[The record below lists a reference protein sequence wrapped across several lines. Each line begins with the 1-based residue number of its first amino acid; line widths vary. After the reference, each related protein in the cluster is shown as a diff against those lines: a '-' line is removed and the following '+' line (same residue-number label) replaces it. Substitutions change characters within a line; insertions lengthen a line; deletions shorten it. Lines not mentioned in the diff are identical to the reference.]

1 MKFPDYPK
9 KGIPIE
15 QTFRQLENHI
25 RTVTRPKLPG
35 SDPQQRVWE
44 DSKPPFYPTLFVSG
58 EDAYA
63 MNMTDGYVILRK
75 STPSSAVETI
85 LPASIPDDL
94 TVIDGDKFT
103 CKLIE
108 TDAGIFTSAEIIK
121 TNGSWPT
128 SSSPALKGGDVVT
141 GSPGVRHIRLC
152 EVIEE
157 DGRTR
162 IDIWSTGHIDHFQP
176 TLIENTIN
184 TAYTAG
190 GGGRWL
196 KYFDQSTGIWKIRE
210 IEKGLGQLTITE
222 GTSTVEARGNKTNTD
237 LKIYIGNV
245 LQTPTIGFE
254 DGLITTGNTV
264 NGDEDPAVASMQLK
278 IKIPTVTSD
287 DESVTITNNGG
298 ANGPI
303 YDLSVDASDALPSGS
318 AGDILYHNGT
328 SWIALASPAAPAAG
342 TRTSLIHNGTAPSW
356 TNDDIETISVCVSG
370 TPTNWNILK
379 L

>member
-94 TVIDGDKFT
+94 TVVAGDRFT
-103 CKLIE
+103 CKIIE
-108 TDAGIFTSAEIIK
+108 TDEGIFTSAEIIK

-128 SSSPALKGGDVVT
+128 SNSPELKGGDNAT
-141 GSPGVRHIRLC
+141 GSTGIRHIRLC

-176 TLIENTIN
+176 TLIENAIN
-184 TAYTAG
+184 SSYSSG
-190 GGGRWL
+190 EGGRLL
-196 KYFDQSTGIWKIRE
+196 KEFEASTGIWKIRE
-210 IEKGLGQLTITE
+210 LVAGDGMTITE
-222 GTSTVEARGNKTNTD
+222 NATTLTLEAEGGGDSHPFALSVSKVGAIYYWNVSSTGSTITNGT
-237 LKIYIGNV
+237 
-245 LQTPTIGFE
+245 
-254 DGLITTGNTV
+254 
-264 NGDEDPAVASMQLK
+264 NGASMTIANMDTDTAFTSAKYIVAQA
-278 IKIPTVTSD
+278 TVTSLVLG
-287 DESVTITNNGG
+287 SITIT
-298 ANGPI
+298 A
-303 YDLSVDASDALPSGS
+303 VDDPEEV
-318 AGDILYHNGT
+318 DT
-328 SWIALASPAAPAAG
+328 
-342 TRTSLIHNGTAPSW
+342 
-356 TNDDIETISVCVSG
+356 SG
-370 TPTNWNILK
+370 TPVEQDTIRYLIGKVDVVDSAPTKEQHAMTAARLTYGFLSGK
-379 L
+379 LVRVFEFAPTHLG